1 MGGIALMEKNEK
13 VWRSPAEQRKA
24 AAEKAA
30 RQKPKPEVK

>member
-1 MGGIALMEKNEK
+1 MEKNEK

-30 RQKPKPEVK
+30 RQKPKAETK